1 MGDHVQVLAL
11 EMKTKKKR
19 TKLKS
24 LSHGRPPTAK
34 STHSV
39 SSKATRT
46 LIRSH
51 HALEKAKAQALAE
64 GNDAL
69 AASLQHQIDAQGGI
83 QGYQRASLQGQS
95 NDRGGDSSRILMGWL
110 EPVVPILKEAAMKGR
125 PLRLLEV
132 GALSVNNACSRS
144 RLFEVERIDL
154 NSQAEGI
161 KQQDFM
167 ERPLPK
173 DGSEQFDIL
182 SLSLVLNYV
191 PDAVGKGEVLLRT
204 LQFLRE
210 PKDGE
215 SVSGFLPA
223 LFLVLPAA
231 CVTNSR
237 YMDEAKLEA
246 IMECLG
252 YICVQKK
259 LSNKLVYYLWRMVLR
274 VTKPAKGFKKVEIR
288 SGKDRNNFAIVFK

>member
-1 MGDHVQVLAL
+1 MA
-11 EMKTKKKR
+11 TKRKR

-24 LSHGRPPTAK
+24 LSHSRPPTAK
-34 STHSV
+34 ATRSI

-64 GNDAL
+64 GNTALVDAL
-69 AASLQHQIDAQGGI
+69 QNQINAQGGI
-83 QGYQRASLQGQS
+83 EGYQRASLQGQS
-95 NDRGGDSSRILMGWL
+95 NDRGGDSSKILMEWL
-110 EPVVPILKEAAMKGR
+110 EPVVLTLKGCVKDGK
-125 PLRLLEV
+125 PLRMLEV

-161 KQQDFM
+161 LKQDFM

-173 DGSEQFDIL
+173 DGSKRFDVI

-191 PDAVGKGEVLLRT
+191 PDAVGKGEMLLRT
-204 LQFLRE
+204 LEFLKKSTYTE
-210 PKDGE
+210 GLE
-215 SVSGFLPA
+215 EFLPA
-223 LFLVLPAA
+223 LFLVLPAP

-237 YMDEAKLEA
+237 YMDETKLEA
-246 IMECLG
+246 IMESLG
-252 YICVQKK
+252 YVNVRKK
-259 LSNKLVYYLWRMVLR
+259 LSNKLVYYLWMMEAPVANL
-274 VTKPAKGFKKVEIR
+274 TTSFKKVEIK
-288 SGKDRNNFAIVFK
+288 SGKDRNNFAIVLK